1 MKVVAEARG
10 ERHSTL
16 GPAASTWQV
25 GIQLFLG
32 VRKRGSGSC
41 VRQNHGFPKVSA
53 PWSLERVSLLNSGVK
68 EKVANPLVIIEGS
81 S

>member
-1 MKVVAEARG
+1 MEAEASRRGPAQHLDRSVDVKVVTEARG

-25 GIQLFLG
+25 GIQLFLR

-53 PWSLERVSLLNSGVK
+53 P
-68 EKVANPLVIIEGS
+68 
-81 S
+81 